1 MDLTNDTV
9 SLSGSDATSAQDGA
23 SVPRYRGD
31 AALHPRLQA
40 IITAGRYY
48 GMELDPTEFRNVEG
62 AEQPSA
68 ASLAAWATDS
78 GMWARGIRLRWRH
91 LLRFHDSGPA
101 VLLFNDGSAGLLV
114 GANAAHKVV
123 FIKDPVAPE
132 GEAAVPVDEL
142 RLAEVWSGE
151 AVLLRAI
158 AVFRKLTRRSPY
170 VGWSGLCCA
179 SAGHCATSA
188 SPRSP

>member
-1 MDLTNDTV
+1 MWKRR
-9 SLSGSDATSAQDGA
+9 SS
-23 SVPRYRGD
+23 PRRRRWPPGRRIPACGR
-31 AALHPRLQA
+31 AA
-40 IITAGRYY
+40 
-48 GMELDPTEFRNVEG
+48 
-62 AEQPSA
+62 
-68 ASLAAWATDS
+68 
-78 GMWARGIRLRWRH
+78 IRLRWRH

-151 AVLLRAI
+151 AVLLRANRGVQEADAPFSVRWLVGLVLRERRSLRDI
-158 AVFRKLTRRSPY
+158 GFASLTMSFLTIFPPLIVMTVVDRCSRTTATRR
-170 VGWSGLCCA
+170 
-179 SAGHCATSA
+179 
-188 SPRSP
+188 